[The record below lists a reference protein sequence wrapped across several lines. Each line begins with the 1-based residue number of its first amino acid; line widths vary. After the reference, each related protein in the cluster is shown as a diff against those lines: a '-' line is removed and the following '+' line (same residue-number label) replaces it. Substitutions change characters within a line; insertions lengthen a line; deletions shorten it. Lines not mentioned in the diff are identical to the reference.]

1 MNRDRSKILKTKI
14 WLVENTPESFPDL
27 EVQLREQGYT
37 VQRISTETYFHLN
50 ECHDRP
56 DYIICSKPI
65 GGNSVCQKCQS
76 WQSSD
81 CSSTIPI
88 LCLQALR
95 QNGTCDWEEMSAPQT
110 APSLGET
117 ILDWLEQEK
126 QKMFSSQPYPDRL
139 ARLEAET
146 QQLRRELKRSRKS
159 EEQLLRER
167 THLLEA
173 QNITPSGSWEFDAIA
188 KTIIWSPETF
198 HIFGLDP
205 QESPPTYAQFL
216 SLLHPEDQKRF
227 HNLRD
232 RTLALGQTEE
242 IELRILR
249 PNGETRHIFLKIQP
263 ILNPRGQLLR
273 LMGTVFDISER
284 KEIERERD
292 LFFTFSSDLL
302 CVMDFSGKFKRLSPS
317 WEDVLGYSVA
327 ELMAEP
333 FLEFIH
339 PEDREITQNIYER
352 VLGGESLQD
361 FKNRYRAKNGQYYWL
376 EWTAVPFPQGK
387 SIYAIAR
394 NISDR
399 IAAEQ
404 SLKLSEA
411 KYKRLIEN
419 SPDLIYG
426 FSENKGRIYYSPSI
440 ESILGYSLS
449 HLYAHPHLWQDSI
462 HPEDWAKVDR
472 AMTNCLQGQDFEIE
486 YRIRDIAGNW
496 RWLYDRALG
505 RRKQEGETIVEGLAI
520 DITDRKQAEKA
531 LRQSEARLHTIV
543 RNTSYGILLVDR
555 QGIVRFANSAALT
568 LFNRKAE
575 NLIDCEF
582 GIPMAVDERI
592 AELDLLQANGQ
603 TSTVE
608 MRLSSLDWE
617 GEQVYMV
624 SLQDI
629 TDRKQVEEQLRH
641 RAFYD
646 ALTDLPN
653 RVLFGERLESALKLT
668 QQNPNYQFAVLF
680 LDLDRS
686 KIVNDSLGHL
696 LGDKLLIAIA
706 DLLKTLISPRDIVAR
721 FGGDEFTILLDDIRG
736 WRQATSL
743 AEDIGTALQSP
754 FQLDGHEVFTTASIG
769 IAFSSPQYSHPEEL
783 LRNADLAMYQ
793 AKSKGRARYE
803 IFNQTLHDIALQ
815 RLQVEQDL
823 RHALLEGEFRVFYQP
838 IINLR
843 SGQLQGFEALI
854 RWLHPDRGWICP
866 DEFIPI
872 AEETGLIVAI
882 GEWVLREACRQ
893 KVEWQTQFPI
903 GHKLI
908 MSVNLSGQQLKDPEF
923 LAKIDR
929 ILAETGLAGNA
940 LKLELTESMLMEDVD
955 AIVIRL
961 SQLRMR
967 AIQLSI
973 DDFGTGY
980 SSLSY
985 LQRFPVNTLKIDRS
999 FINRMGKKSDNLRIV
1014 ETIITLAHQLG
1025 MDAIA
1030 EGIETPEQLEQLHRL
1045 GCEEGQGYLFAKPLS
1060 PEKAEI
1066 AIASP
1071 SLFIASGH
1079 GSLDWQLAI

>member
-1 MNRDRSKILKTKI
+1 MNRDRSKTPKTKI

-27 EVQLREQGYT
+27 ENQLEEQGYT
-37 VQRISTETYFHLN
+37 VQRVSTETYFHLE
-50 ECHDRP
+50 ECRDRP
-56 DYIICSKPI
+56 DYILCGQPV
-65 GGNSVCQKCQS
+65 GGNLACQKCQY
-76 WQSSD
+76 WQYSD
-81 CSSTIPI
+81 LTNTIPL
-88 LCLQALR
+88 LCLRSAV
-95 QNGTCDWEEMSAPQT
+95 QNIPCDWEEISAPHKT
-110 APSLGET
+110 PSVLEM
-117 ILDWLEQEK
+117 ILDWLEREK
-126 QKMFSSQPYPDRL
+126 QIILSSPPCRDPVT
-139 ARLEAET
+139 RLEAEN
-146 QQLRRELKRSRKS
+146 QQLRRELQRSRAS

-167 THLLEA
+167 TRLLEA
-173 QNITPSGSWEFDAIA
+173 QNVTPSGSWEFDAIA

-198 HIFGLDP
+198 QICGLDP
-205 QESPPTYAQFL
+205 QQPPPTYAQFL
-216 SLLHPEDQKRF
+216 ALLDPEDRKRF
-227 HNLRD
+227 HRLRD
-232 RTLALGQTEE
+232 RTIALGQSGE
-242 IELRILR
+242 IELKIRR
-249 PNGETRHIFLKIQP
+249 PSGETRHIFLKIQP
-263 ILNPRGQLLR
+263 ILNSRGQLLR
-273 LMGTVFDISER
+273 LIGTIFDISES
-284 KEIERERD
+284 KEVERERE
-292 LFFTFSSDLL
+292 LFFTFSPDLL
-302 CVMDFSGKFKRLSPS
+302 CLTDFSGNFKRLSPS
-317 WEDVLGYSVA
+317 WEKVLGYSLS
-327 ELMAEP
+327 ELMAQP
-333 FLEFIH
+333 FQAFIH
-339 PEDREITQNIYER
+339 PEDREITQNVYEK
-352 VLGGESLQD
+352 VVAGESLRD
-361 FKNRYRAKNGQYYWL
+361 FKNRYRGKNGQYHWL
-376 EWTAVPFPQGK
+376 EWTAVPLPQGQ

-394 NISDR
+394 DISDR

-404 SLKLSEA
+404 ALKLSEA
-411 KYKRLIEN
+411 KYKRLVEN

-426 FSENKGRIYYSPSI
+426 FSENQGRIYYSPSI
-440 ESILGYSLS
+440 ESMLGYSLY
-449 HLYAHPHLWQDSI
+449 HLDTNPHLWQDSI
-462 HPEDWAKVDR
+462 HPKDRAKVDR
-472 AMTNCLQGQDFEIE
+472 AMANCLQGQDFEIE
-486 YRIRDIAGNW
+486 YRIRDIRGNW
-496 RWLYDRALG
+496 HWLYDRSLG
-505 RRKQEGETIVEGLAI
+505 RRKQKGETIIEGLAI

-531 LRQSEARLHTIV
+531 LRQGEARLHTII

-555 QGIVRFANSAALT
+555 QGIVRFANPAALT

-608 MRLSSLDWE
+608 MRLSSLEWE

-629 TDRKQVEEQLRH
+629 TDRKQVEKQLRH

-653 RVLFGERLESALKLT
+653 RVLFGERLESALKFAR
-668 QQNPNYQFAVLF
+668 QNPNYQFAVLF

-706 DLLKTLISPRDIVAR
+706 NLLKTLISPTDIVAR
-721 FGGDEFTILLDDIRG
+721 FGGDEFTILLDDIRS

-743 AEDIGTALQSP
+743 AEEIGTALQSP

-769 IAFSSPQYSHPEEL
+769 IAFSSPQYAHPEEL

-793 AKSKGRARYE
+793 AKAKGRARYE

-823 RHALLEGEFRVFYQP
+823 RRALLEEEFRVFYQP
-838 IINLR
+838 IVNLR
-843 SGQLQGFEALI
+843 SGQLQGFEDLI
-854 RWLHPDRGWICP
+854 RWLHPQNGWISP

-903 GHKLI
+903 GNKLI

-929 ILAETGLAGNA
+929 ILAETGLKGNC

-961 SQLRMR
+961 SQVRMR

-999 FINRMGKKSDNLRIV
+999 FVQRMCERSDNLKIV

-1025 MDAIA
+1025 MNAIA

-1045 GCEEGQGYLFAKPLS
+1045 GCEEGQGYLFAMPLI
-1060 PEKAEI
+1060 PEEAEI

-1071 SLFIASGH
+1071 SLFIASGY
-1079 GSLDWQLAI
+1079 GSFNAQLAI